1 VAISELVNRFF
12 RMPIASERNIRGTR
26 GKILRY
32 FGGVKAKSF
41 KIFQDF
47 SAGGRGEDPVS

>member
-1 VAISELVNRFF
+1 MS
-12 RMPIASERNIRGTR
+12 IASERNIRGTQR
-26 GKILRY
+26 KILRY

-47 SAGGRGEDPVS
+47 SADGRGEDPVS